1 MHARVSTY
9 QFAPDAIDKA
19 SEQFDSAMNELD
31 DDLKGA
37 VLLADRTTGKGMTI
51 TYWESQETLAS
62 SRQTA
67 DRVRNAATQ
76 AASGSIESVEEYEVL
91 LQR

>member
-19 SEQFDSAMNELD
+19 SEQFDSAMNEMD
-31 DDLKGA
+31 DMKGA
-37 VLLADRTTGKGMTI
+37 VLLVDRTTGKGMTI

-62 SRQTA
+62 SRQAA
-67 DRVRNAATQ
+67 DRVRSAAAQ

-91 LQR
+91 LER